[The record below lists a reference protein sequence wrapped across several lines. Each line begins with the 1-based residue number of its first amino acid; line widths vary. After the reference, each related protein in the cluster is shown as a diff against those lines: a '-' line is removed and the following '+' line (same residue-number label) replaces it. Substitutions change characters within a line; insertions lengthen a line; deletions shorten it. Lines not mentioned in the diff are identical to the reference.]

1 MKQRR
6 PRGWP
11 PSPRGAR
18 DDAAMTP
25 RGVHFDPLDPLT
37 RALRQLPEP
46 RAPRTL
52 APRVMAAVHARLAH
66 PPARTWFEWPRVW
79 QVASLSSAAVL
90 LAAVV
95 VGWPFLIAWLQP
107 AIDATAVRVDAVV
120 HNGEVAVAFA
130 GVVFRAVWHPLV
142 MPFVLFVT
150 AMTIVCATV
159 GAMLGR
165 VALGG
170 AP

>member
-1 MKQRR
+1 
-6 PRGWP
+6 
-11 PSPRGAR
+11 
-18 DDAAMTP
+18 MTP

-37 RALRQLPEP
+37 RALRAMPEP

-52 APRVMAAVHARLAH
+52 APRVMAAVHARIAH

-79 QVASLSSAAVL
+79 QVASLSTAVAV

-95 VGWPFLIAWLQP
+95 VGWPFVIGWLQP
-107 AIDATAVRVDAVV
+107 GIDDVTTRAQAVV
-120 HNGEVAVAFA
+120 HAGKVGVAFA
-130 GVVFRAVWHPLV
+130 AVVFRAVWHPIV

-150 AMTIVCATV
+150 AMTIACAV
-159 GAMLGR
+159 IIAMLGAMLGR

-170 AP
+170 ATR

>member
-1 MKQRR
+1 
-6 PRGWP
+6 
-11 PSPRGAR
+11 
-18 DDAAMTP
+18 MTP
-25 RGVHFDPLDPLT
+25 RGVDFDPNDPLI
-37 RALRQLPEP
+37 RALRAMPAP

-79 QVASLSSAAVL
+79 QVASLSATVGL
-90 LAAVV
+90 LAAVFI
-95 VGWPFLIAWLQP
+95 GWPSVVALLQP
-107 AIDATAVRVDAVV
+107 AIDDVAGRAQAVV
-120 HNGEVAVAFA
+120 HASKVGLAFA
-130 GVVFRAVWHPLV
+130 GVVFRAVWHPVV

-150 AMTIVCATV
+150 VMTIVCATL

-170 AP
+170 ASR

>member
-1 MKQRR
+1 
-6 PRGWP
+6 
-11 PSPRGAR
+11 
-18 DDAAMTP
+18 MTP

-37 RALRQLPEP
+37 RALRALPEP

-52 APRVMAAVHARLAH
+52 APRVMAIVHARLAH
-66 PPARTWFEWPRVW
+66 PPAPTWFEWPRVW
-79 QVASLSSAAVL
+79 QVASLSTAVAVL
-90 LAAVV
+90 VALV
-95 VGWPFLIAWLQP
+95 VGWPFLVAWLQP
-107 AIDATAVRVDAVV
+107 GVDAVGARV
-120 HNGEVAVAFA
+120 EPVIQAGQAAWAFA

-150 AMTIVCATV
+150 AMTIACVTV

-170 AP
+170 ASR

>member
-1 MKQRR
+1 
-6 PRGWP
+6 
-11 PSPRGAR
+11 
-18 DDAAMTP
+18 MTP

-79 QVASLSSAAVL
+79 QVSSVTAAVAVM
-90 LAAVV
+90 AALVL
-95 VGWPFLIAWLQP
+95 GWPLVIAWLQP
-107 AIDATAVRVDAVV
+107 GIDGLAGRAQEVV
-120 HNGEVAVAFA
+120 HAGKVVLAFA
-130 GVVFRAVWHPLV
+130 GVVFRGVWHPLV

-150 AMTIVCATV
+150 VMVIACATV

-170 AP
+170 ASR

>member
-1 MKQRR
+1 
-6 PRGWP
+6 
-11 PSPRGAR
+11 
-18 DDAAMTP
+18 MTP
-25 RGVHFDPLDPLT
+25 RGVDFDPNDPLI
-37 RALRQLPEP
+37 RALRAMPAP

-79 QVASLSSAAVL
+79 KVASLSAAVGL
-90 LAAVV
+90 LAAGVM
-95 VGWPFLIAWLQP
+95 GWPSVIGLLQP
-107 AIDATAVRVDAVV
+107 AIDEVAGRIQAVV
-120 HNGEVAVAFA
+120 HAGKVGLAFA
-130 GVVFRAVWHPLV
+130 GVVFRAVWHPVV

-150 AMTIVCATV
+150 VMTIACATL

-170 AP
+170 ASR